1 MAVDIIAESQTESVL
16 SILDRGDA
24 DDKVR
29 DQVSAA
35 LLRALTRVS
44 QELTDI
50 KTSLWQPDDLRRVID
65 ERHDQRCKECPA
77 KRMAEERLRLQR
89 VSAQESANQQ
99 HSSNQP
105 QGVIQWIL
113 HLAENSGFQFFILLL
128 LLISSFVYL
137 TTGKGGV
144 EAAKGTVN
152 TVLHGGVE

>member
-44 QELTDI
+44 QELNDI
-50 KTSLWQPDDLRRVID
+50 KTSLWQPDDLQRVID
-65 ERHDQRCKECPA
+65 DRHDKRCRECPA
-77 KRMAEERLRLQR
+77 KKMAEEQLRIQR
-89 VSAQESANQQ
+89 AGAAHVNDEN
-99 HSSNQP
+99 P
-105 QGVIQWIL
+105 QGVLQWIL
-113 HLAENSGFQFFILLL
+113 HLAGNSGFQFFILMI